1 MGDNHTQ
8 GEDTHADGIERRT
21 LLKTSVALGTLA
33 IGGASLGAVNG
44 SPLPDQPVAEDG
56 TVAYQYF
63 HAEWTD
69 IEADVPR
76 LEEVGIDA
84 IWIQQPARGKLD
96 WDDLS
101 YDGEYGFYDET
112 SPFGFR
118 DPHPP
123 VGYQPVDLTNLD
135 STLGTERELESLIET
150 CHDHGIEVIVD
161 VVLNHMAAEQG
172 PDGYVELPQFDR
184 DGHFHDN
191 GTLGEDCRL
200 DGEAAEYECDLL
212 GLPSFDIELSYV
224 QDAHRDYLQRIADL
238 GADGLRYDA
247 AGHVWPWYFE
257 YEINALA
264 DDLDLWRVGEIWD
277 YDIGRLLEFADTG
290 MTVFDFPLYDA
301 IVDAFEGGSMEGLSQ
316 DAANGVAHH
325 DPSVAVTFAQNHD
338 TVGPSVEAD
347 EPEGRAVELAE
358 AFILAYAGMPMVYR
372 SGPEDRTELDD
383 EAFRDLVD
391 VSREFA
397 HGNVIDRHV
406 DYDTYVFE
414 RSGNLLAGI
423 NKSERSDW
431 TEWVETS
438 WTNETLTDHAGGQET
453 VVTNDE
459 GWAEITVPAEGWVMY
474 APETE
479 DDDDGD
485 DDGESNQITLRM
497 TVDVGHG
504 DSVYFTGSTDEL
516 TNWGGGVEGTWTE
529 GNVWEVT
536 IDDPGEFEWK
546 TRRGSSGETGDVWEQ
561 GGNHDESDVHPTH
574 QGWSE

>member
-1 MGDNHTQ
+1 MGDNDTQ
-8 GEDTHADGIERRT
+8 DTDSHADGIERRT

-33 IGGASLGAVNG
+33 IGGASLGAVNAN
-44 SPLPDQPVAEDG
+44 SLPDQPDAEDG

-69 IEADVPR
+69 IEADVSR
-76 LEEVGIDA
+76 LEEVGVDA

-123 VGYQPVDLTNLD
+123 VGYQPVDLTDLD

-161 VVLNHMAAEQG
+161 VVLNHMAAADG

-184 DGHFHDN
+184 DEHFHDN
-191 GTLGEDCRL
+191 GTLGEDCQL
-200 DGEAAEYECDLL
+200 DGEAGEYECDLL
-212 GLPSFDIELSYV
+212 GLPSFDVELSYV
-224 QDAHRDYLQRIADL
+224 QNAHRDYLQRIADL

-257 YEINALA
+257 SEINALA

-277 YDIGRLLEFADTG
+277 YDIDRLLEFADTG

-316 DAANGVAHH
+316 DAANGVVHH

-338 TVGPSVEAD
+338 TVGPGVEED

-383 EAFRDLVD
+383 EAFRNLVA
-391 VSREFA
+391 VSQESA
-397 HGNVIDRHV
+397 HGDVIDRHV

-414 RSGNLLAGI
+414 RDGNLLAGI
-423 NKSERSDW
+423 NKGGAAAEH
-431 TEWVETS
+431 TVETS
-438 WTNETLTDHAGGQET
+438 WGDETLVDETGGGET
-453 VVTNDE
+453 VTTDASGQVTI
-459 GWAEITVPAEGWVMY
+459 EIPSDGWVMY
-474 APETE
+474 VPGE
-479 DDDDGD
+479 DDGD
-485 DDGESNQITLRM
+485 DGDDGDSDEITLQM

-504 DSVYFTGSTDEL
+504 DSVYFTGSADEL

-536 IDDPGEFEWK
+536 IDDPGAFEWK
-546 TRRGSSGETGDVWEQ
+546 TRRGSSDGTGDVWEQ
-561 GGNHDESDVHPTH
+561 GGNHDENDVHPTH